1 MDSFISSR
9 VFLFFSGIV
18 SADYYPILMEGDA
31 NMIYNTCV
39 MDEVSGQ
46 RTVFEED
53 IYRDVQKWKRC
64 ASP

>member
-1 MDSFISSR
+1 MILN
-9 VFLFFSGIV
+9 VFV
-18 SADYYPILMEGDA
+18 SDD
-31 NMIYNTCV
+31 
-39 MDEVSGQ
+39 VSGQ